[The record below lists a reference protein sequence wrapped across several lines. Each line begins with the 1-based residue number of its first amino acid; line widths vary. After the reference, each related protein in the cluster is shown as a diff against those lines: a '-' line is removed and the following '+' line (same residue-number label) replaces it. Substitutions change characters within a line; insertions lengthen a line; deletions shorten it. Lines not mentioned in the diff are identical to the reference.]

1 VIQGEMKRIE
11 IQNALKLKN
20 NEHFR
25 LAYLTPVLA
34 QGVIEMTQ
42 PESPKS
48 PTQRYRLTAKGRT
61 LL

>member
-20 NEHFR
+20 DEHFR
-25 LAYLTPVLA
+25 LAYLTPALA